1 MPNWLQGEEM
11 KQFLR
16 LIATILVLLLFSVS
30 PAQALFGSECRKP
43 KSTNAQYLSSS
54 KSLEVKER
62 EAKKKVDAQTAADF
76 KRCLKNPK
84 TFLSEKGLNK
94 EPYTRN
100 SLGCEWWKVSYGGYP
115 LSIYS
120 GGKSAYEEY
129 KNAMLIVT
137 SYKKCFDP
145 SVYIEA
151 VKWLKA
157 NPK

>member
-1 MPNWLQGEEM
+1 M
-11 KQFLR
+11 KRLLR
-16 LIATILVLLLFSVS
+16 LIATILVLVLFSVS
-30 PAQALFGSECRKP
+30 PAQALFGSECKKP
-43 KSTNAQYLSSS
+43 KSTYELYLSSS
-54 KSLEVKER
+54 KSLEIKER
-62 EAKKKVDAQTAADF
+62 AAKSKVDAQTAAEF

-84 TFLSEKGLNK
+84 TFLREKGLNK
-94 EPYTRN
+94 KPYSVD
-100 SLGCEWWKVSYGGYP
+100 SLGCEFWKISYGGYP

>member
-1 MPNWLQGEEM
+1 M
-11 KQFLR
+11 KQLMR
-16 LIATILVLLLFSVS
+16 LIATTLVLILFSVS
-30 PAQALFGSECRKP
+30 PAQALFGSECKKP
-43 KSTNAQYLSSS
+43 KSTYQQYLLSS
-54 KSLEVKER
+54 KNLEVKER
-62 EAKKKVDAQTAADF
+62 EAKKKVDIQTAAEF

-84 TFLSEKGLNK
+84 TFLREKGLNK
-94 EPYTRN
+94 KPYSKN
-100 SLGCEWWKVSYGGYP
+100 SLGCEFWKISYGGYP

-157 NPK
+157 NPQ

>member
-1 MPNWLQGEEM
+1 M
-11 KQFLR
+11 KRLLR
-16 LIATILVLLLFSVS
+16 LIAVSLVLILLSVS
-30 PAQALFGSECRKP
+30 PAQALFGSECKKP
-43 KSTNAQYLSSS
+43 KSTYQQYLLSS
-54 KSLEVKER
+54 KNLEVKER
-62 EAKKKVDAQTAADF
+62 EAKKKVDIQTAAEF

-84 TFLSEKGLNK
+84 TFLREKGLNK
-94 EPYTRN
+94 KPYSKN
-100 SLGCEWWKVSYGGYP
+100 SLGCEFWKISYGGYP

-157 NPK
+157 NPQ

>member
-1 MPNWLQGEEM
+1 MNRL
-11 KQFLR
+11 LR
-16 LIATILVLLLFSVS
+16 LIAIILVLILFSVS
-30 PAQALFGSECRKP
+30 PAQALFGSECKKP
-43 KSTNAQYLSSS
+43 KSTYAQYLSSS
-54 KSLEVKER
+54 KSLEIKER
-62 EAKKKVDAQTAADF
+62 NAENKFDAQKDADF

-84 TFLSEKGLNK
+84 TFLTEKGLNVK
-94 EPYTRN
+94 SFPRTAF
-100 SLGCEWWKVSYGGYP
+100 GCESWKWSQPGYP

-120 GGKSAYEEY
+120 GGKWAYDEY

-145 SVYIEA
+145 TVYIEA

>member
-1 MPNWLQGEEM
+1 MNRL
-11 KQFLR
+11 LR
-16 LIATILVLLLFSVS
+16 LIAIILVLILFSAS
-30 PAQALFGSECRKP
+30 PAQALFGSECKKP
-43 KSTNAQYLSSS
+43 KSTYQQYLSSS
-54 KSLEVKER
+54 KTLEVKER

-76 KRCLKNPK
+76 KRCIKNPK
-84 TFLSEKGLNK
+84 TFLREKGLDK
-94 EPYTRN
+94 EPYSRN
-100 SLGCEWWKVSYGGYP
+100 SLGCEFWKISYGGYQ

-129 KNAMLIVT
+129 KNAMLVVT

-151 VKWLKA
+151 VKWLKV

>member
-1 MPNWLQGEEM
+1 M
-11 KQFLR
+11 KRLLR
-16 LIATILVLLLFSVS
+16 LIAVSLVLILFSVS
-30 PAQALFGSECRKP
+30 PAQALFGSECKKP
-43 KSTNAQYLSSS
+43 KSTYQQYLSSS
-54 KSLEVKER
+54 KNLEVKER
-62 EAKKKVDAQTAADF
+62 EAKKKVDVQTAAEF

-84 TFLSEKGLNK
+84 TFLREKGLNK
-94 EPYTRN
+94 EPYSKN
-100 SLGCEWWKVSYGGYP
+100 SLGCEFWKISYGGYP

-151 VKWLKA
+151 AKWLKA
-157 NPK
+157 NPR